1 MRTDTRPAWY
11 ALQSGGWRDYVTL
24 LHPPWTLWHLS
35 FVVAG
40 AALAPDLRLS
50 RLTWTL
56 LAFFLAMGVGAH
68 ALDELKGRPLRT
80 RIPAS
85 VLVGLAAASI
95 AGAVVIGIGAALAWN
110 RWLLAFVPVGAFFVV
125 AYNLELF
132 GGRFHGPL
140 SFALAWGAFPV
151 LTAYFATAE
160 RLTGAAVAAAAF
172 AALLSLVQQTLSS
185 QVRKARRRVV
195 RAYGTIELDDGSS
208 EPVTVATFVEAPER
222 GLQLLAAASI
232 VLSVALLL
240 RHLT

>member
-1 MRTDTRPAWY
+1 MRTETRPAWY
-11 ALQSGGWRDYVTL
+11 ALEPGGWRDYVTL

-40 AALAPDLRLS
+40 AALAPELRLS
-50 RLTWTL
+50 RLMWTL

-85 VLVGLAAASI
+85 VLVALAAASI
-95 AGAVVIGIGAALAWN
+95 AGAAVIGIGAALAWD
-110 RWLLAFVPVGAFFVV
+110 RWLLAFVPAGAFFVV

-140 SFALAWGAFPV
+140 PFALAWGAFPV

-172 AALLSLVQQTLSS
+172 AALLSLVQQTLSR
-185 QVRKARRRVV
+185 QVRKARRQIL
-195 RAYGTIELDDGSS
+195 RAYGTIELADGTS
-208 EPVTVATFVEAPER
+208 EPVTVATFIEAPER
-222 GLQLLAAASI
+222 ALQLLAASSI
-232 VLSVALLL
+232 ILSAALLL